1 MQTQEEYLM
10 LEKVLAE
17 LLCEG
22 PVHFWG
28 GYDSG
33 VWVQSEGAMQTY
45 EPWMRSNEAITTL
58 AIEFDV
64 WVLPYPVERP
74 TTMEGKFFHDG
85 KFTSVYSP
93 LDEHANK
100 TLAYRHAMLSAV
112 IAKVKQIKKITA

>member
-28 GYDSG
+28 SYDGG

-45 EPWMRSNEAITTL
+45 EPWVRSNEAITNL
-58 AIEFDV
+58 ALEFDV
-64 WVLPYPVERP
+64 WVQPYPVERP

-93 LDEHANK
+93 LDEHATK
-100 TLAYRHAMLSAV
+100 ALAYRHALLSAV
-112 IAKVKQIKKITA
+112 IAKIKQIKKITA